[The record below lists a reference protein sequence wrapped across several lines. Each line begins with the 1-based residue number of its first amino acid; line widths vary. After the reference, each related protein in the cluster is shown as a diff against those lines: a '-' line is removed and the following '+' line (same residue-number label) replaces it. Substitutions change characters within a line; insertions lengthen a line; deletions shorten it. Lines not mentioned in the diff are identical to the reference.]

1 MHFFKSLAA
10 ISLSMSISSVGAIE
24 IDETATI
31 KDTKTTIMGINHIGL
46 SVKNL
51 DQALAF
57 YQQATGFDLVKREK
71 VYANSHSD
79 ALYGGDSLEYEV
91 L

>member
-57 YQQATGFDLVKREK
+57 LPTGHGFRTCKK
-71 VYANSHSD
+71 GKSICQ
-79 ALYGGDSLEYEV
+79 
-91 L
+91 